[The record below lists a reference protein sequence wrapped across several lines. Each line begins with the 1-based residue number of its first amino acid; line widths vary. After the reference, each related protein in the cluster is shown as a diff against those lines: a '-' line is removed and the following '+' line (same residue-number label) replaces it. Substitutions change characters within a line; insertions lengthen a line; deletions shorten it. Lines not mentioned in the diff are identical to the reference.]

1 MAYAMTV
8 HTPLG
13 DEKFLLNLPV
23 GEDCGS
29 AHMFKGSFDFT
40 EFRKVNETYFLSGDS
55 MIPFDCGI
63 RVECTPVEDL
73 LSGVVQIVDPHTGQ
87 PMMSCPID
95 GHVSSNPNPWSEQ

>member
-13 DEKFLLNLPV
+13 DEKFVLNLPV

-29 AHMFKGSFDFT
+29 AHMRKGSFHFT
-40 EFRKVNETYFLSGDS
+40 HFKKVDETYFLSGDS

-63 RVECTPVEDL
+63 RVQCTPVEDL

-87 PMMSCPID
+87 PMMSCPLD

>member
-13 DEKFLLNLPV
+13 DEKFVLNLHA

-29 AHMFKGSFDFT
+29 AHMLKGSFDFT
-40 EFRKVNETYFLSGDS
+40 EFRKVKETYFLSGDS

-63 RVECTPVEDL
+63 RVKCTPVEDL

-95 GHVSSNPNPWSEQ
+95 GHVSSNSHPWSEQ

>member
-13 DEKFLLNLPV
+13 DEKFVLNLPV

-29 AHMFKGSFDFT
+29 AHMRKGSFHFT
-40 EFRKVNETYFLSGDS
+40 QFKKVDETYFLSGDS
-55 MIPFDCGI
+55 VIPFDCGI
-63 RVECTPVEDL
+63 RVQCTPVEDL
-73 LSGVVQIVDPHTGQ
+73 LSGVVQIVDLHTGQ

-95 GHVSSNPNPWSEQ
+95 GHVSSNLNPWSEQ

>member
-13 DEKFLLNLPV
+13 DEKFVLNLPV

-29 AHMFKGSFDFT
+29 AHMRKGSFHFT
-40 EFRKVNETYFLSGDS
+40 QFKKVDETYFLSGDS

-63 RVECTPVEDL
+63 RVQCTPVEDL

-95 GHVSSNPNPWSEQ
+95 GHVSSNQNPWSEQ